1 MHLGLNKKGFTLIE
15 LLIVVA
21 IIGILAAVGAAVIPN
36 LLNKTKDTV
45 TEKNHDLVVSTI
57 RNDVVIFELN
67 GSVDRKQNNGSI
79 VSFSK
84 KSRAFD
90 CPSFQH
96 HFKDIKS
103 PYADKIAKSKQQ
115 DVQVWGGSCCNYG
128 KEGRT
133 YVKSVSGK
141 KCYFATYLSNNVLLE
156 DTVYWGE

>member
-1 MHLGLNKKGFTLIE
+1 MHKIIFFLILGF
-15 LLIVVA
+15 A
-21 IIGILAAVGAAVIPN
+21 FSDSPN
-36 LLNKTKDTV
+36 WD
-45 TEKNHDLVVSTI
+45 S
-57 RNDVVIFELN
+57 NDDGVLDNYNSYE
-67 GSVDRKQNNGSI
+67 NNGSI